1 MTHIQMAG
9 IDHALAP
16 VEIRER
22 FAFTNADAREAMVS
36 WADQKPVTGCL
47 LLTTCNRTELWA
59 SATAPVDLLSLL
71 CRWKGMD
78 PEPVR
83 PLFRTLEDEEA
94 VTYLFHLAGGLRSRI
109 LGEDQILGQVKEA
122 LARAREAGVC
132 GSTLEVLFRSA
143 ITGAKQVKTRLC
155 LRTANASAAELAI
168 GNLAGRLPMEGL
180 PCLVIGNGEMGRL
193 AATALH
199 AAGCQVTV
207 TLRTY
212 RHGQTIVP
220 AGCATHPYEDR
231 CAILEGAHL
240 VVSATTS
247 PHYTLTR
254 AQVDALDRPPVLFI
268 DLAMPR
274 DLDEAI
280 AGREGVVMWNLDDL
294 GDLPGQDDGARQA
307 AQSILDEAMEDF
319 TAWYD
324 YRQSLP
330 LIAALKDTA
339 LMRLRYD
346 HAYAGLCEDND
357 LDGLAALA
365 VQKTVDLMLG
375 GMKGIVSPE
384 RLTACLEHMKK
395 GSGK

>member
-1 MTHIQMAG
+1 MAG
-9 IDHALAP
+9 IDFLRAPIARREPVSFVRGQVSALLPRLAQ
-16 VEIRER
+16 
-22 FAFTNADAREAMVS
+22 AAH
-36 WADQKPVTGCL
+36 VTGCVL
-47 LLTTCNRTELWA
+47 LATCNRTELYVHTDG
-59 SATAPVDLLSLL
+59 TAVDPLVLL
-71 CRWKGMD
+71 C
-78 PEPVR
+78 
-83 PLFRTLEDEEA
+83 
-94 VTYLFHLAGGLRSRI
+94 
-109 LGEDQILGQVKEA
+109 
-122 LARAREAGVC
+122 REAGVSADAYRAISVVRKDAQAASHLMAVAA
-132 GSTLEVLFRSA
+132 GLESQIFGDDQIITQVRDAAALSREAGTSDSVLDTLFRRA
-143 ITGAKQVKTRLC
+143 VTAGKRVKTEVRL
-155 LRTANASAAELAI
+155 TGVPASAAERGVARAADFF
-168 GNLAGRLPMEGL
+168 GSLAGKRAV
-180 PCLVIGNGEMGRL
+180 VIGNGEMGRL

>member
-22 FAFTNADAREAMVS
+22 FAFTNADAREAMGS
-36 WADQKPVTGCL
+36 WADQEPVTGCL

-59 SATAPVDLLSLL
+59 SATTPVDLLSLL

-180 PCLVIGNGEMGRL
+180 PCLVIGNGEMGKR
-193 AATALH
+193 AAAALLQRG
-199 AAGCQVTV
+199 ARVTV
-207 TLRTY
+207 TVRQYHSGHVEVL
-212 RHGQTIVP
+212 P
-220 AGCATHPYEDR
+220 GCRRVEYGRRYGEIPNCR
-231 CAILEGAHL
+231 L
-240 VVSATTS
+240 VVSATAS
-247 PHYTLTR
+247 PNVTINARELGEVAPGTLF
-254 AQVDALDRPPVLFI
+254 L
-268 DLAMPR
+268 DLAVPR
-274 DLDEAI
+274 DIDPAV
-280 AGREGVVMWNLDDL
+280 GH
-294 GDLPGQDDGARQA
+294 LPGVTLYNIDDFSLEESEQLQAQLSEARQLLEA
-307 AQSILDEAMEDF
+307 EMAHFFAWFQCRELIPQVERVARAFAGGDPLEEKRLKRLLFTLRDRAGAQAMAQCLEAMKEV
-319 TAWYD
+319 
-324 YRQSLP
+324 
-330 LIAALKDTA
+330 
-339 LMRLRYD
+339 
-346 HAYAGLCEDND
+346 
-357 LDGLAALA
+357 LAHEG
-365 VQKTVDLMLG
+365 T
-375 GMKGIVSPE
+375 
-384 RLTACLEHMKK
+384 
-395 GSGK
+395 